1 MFEFS
6 RFYEKIGVE
15 NPSEIDVAQ
24 CFNQA
29 IALLPNLG
37 TIKIVNDCQ
46 GLEVM
51 ADSLLKQLF
60 YNFLDNSLK
69 YGEKVT
75 QIRLHFTKEGDGV
88 KLFYEDNGV
97 GISEAN
103 KPKLFHEGFT
113 TGKSTG
119 LGLFLI
125 KKMVEVYGW
134 TITEEGEPANGAKF
148 VITIPILNKNGKENF
163 QIP

>member
-1 MFEFS
+1 MVINSNMYLLKKQIGDNPKLAMYLEGIDSAIDQSEKMFEFS

-15 NPSEIDVAQ
+15 QPSEIDVAQ

-29 IALLPNLG
+29 VTLLQSLG
-37 TIKIVNDCQ
+37 TIRIDNDCQ

-75 QIRLHFTKEGDGV
+75 QIRLHFSKEGDGV
-88 KLFYEDNGV
+88 KLFYE
-97 GISEAN
+97 
-103 KPKLFHEGFT
+103 
-113 TGKSTG
+113 
-119 LGLFLI
+119 
-125 KKMVEVYGW
+125 
-134 TITEEGEPANGAKF
+134 
-148 VITIPILNKNGKENF
+148 
-163 QIP
+163 